1 MGLLSAFP
9 MDPTSQ
15 IAHGL
20 GAKLPEFHAV
30 PMALRTHTQLTSY
43 CLIFIARK
51 FKGTPGISY
60 QVLRLQDGFS
70 SSLANEA
77 GAAFPAQNMAD
88 YSGVTKGDCP
98 WLSYMSSEHFSWA
111 LHCSFIRCGL
121 LLSHQVLDS
130 VSEEARTVS
139 IPFQRCPD
147 PSPAHTGAQFRAM
160 GHRHP
165 DSRCCKPLER
175 KCHSQ
180 GQAHRP
186 QCS

>member
-9 MDPTSQ
+9 MEPTSQ
-15 IAHGL
+15 TVHGL

-30 PMALRTHTQLTSY
+30 PMALRTHTQPSDGSGRPPPPPQLTSY

-51 FKGTPGISY
+51 FKGTLGISH

-77 GAAFPAQNMAD
+77 GAASPAQNLAG

-98 WLSYMSSEHFSWA
+98 WLSHLSSEHFSRA
-111 LHCSFIRCGL
+111 IYCSFIRCGL

-130 VSEEARTVS
+130 VSEEAR
-139 IPFQRCPD
+139 Q
-147 PSPAHTGAQFRAM
+147 
-160 GHRHP
+160 HP
-165 DSRCCKPLER
+165 LPEM
-175 KCHSQ
+175 
-180 GQAHRP
+180 P
-186 QCS
+186 